1 MAQYAI
7 SDEARRLIAAAATE
21 AVAQAAESDRYDG
34 AMRVLI
40 AKPAGDPMRNP
51 DLIGASGVEIRI
63 HVNKRSPNAVV
74 ISEFSY
80 GENRKARN
88 EAATLGQTPRLHRG
102 RRPGLRRP
110 IAGCSRS
117 RAPLLL
123 RPRRDRAPQRDSRSR
138 SPESEIGPAAPLAD
152 DWLNADLSQMDAIT
166 AALREAA
173 GI

>member
-40 AKPAGDPMRNP
+40 AKPAGDPMRDP

-80 GENRKARN
+80 RENRKARN
-88 EAATLGQTPRLHRG
+88 EAATLGQ
-102 RRPGLRRP
+102 
-110 IAGCSRS
+110 I
-117 RAPLLL
+117 
-123 RPRRDRAPQRDSRSR
+123 
-138 SPESEIGPAAPLAD
+138 AD